1 MVMKKSDLKL
11 EIKKYIS
18 EILSEDVNEA
28 AIAYGKDSQS
38 KNRAKQNLD
47 KNKTFQQLNN
57 PDKTELKKSIDQDS
71 DGGILN
77 LEEKNDNKTSI
88 IKKLRGE

>member
-28 AIAYGKDSQS
+28 IGAEVTGKTGKKTVASFKDQ
-38 KNRAKQNLD
+38 QTM
-47 KNKTFQQLNN
+47 NKF
-57 PDKTELKKSIDQDS
+57 KTENPNIASVTP
-71 DGGILN
+71 

>member
-18 EILSEDVNEA
+18 EILSEDD
-28 AIAYGKDSQS
+28 AYELTGGTG
-38 KNRAKQNLD
+38 AKTVTSFKSSSDANKFKTQNPNV
-47 KNKTFQQLNN
+47 KII
-57 PDKTELKKSIDQDS
+57 KK
-71 DGGILN
+71 
-77 LEEKNDNKTSI
+77 LEEENDNVAAI

>member
-28 AIAYGKDSQS
+28 IGAEITGKTGKKTVASFSNTKDMTDFKS
-38 KNRAKQNLD
+38 KNPNIASV
-47 KNKTFQQLNN
+47 T
-57 PDKTELKKSIDQDS
+57 P
-71 DGGILN
+71 
-77 LEEKNDNKTSI
+77 LEEDKSKI